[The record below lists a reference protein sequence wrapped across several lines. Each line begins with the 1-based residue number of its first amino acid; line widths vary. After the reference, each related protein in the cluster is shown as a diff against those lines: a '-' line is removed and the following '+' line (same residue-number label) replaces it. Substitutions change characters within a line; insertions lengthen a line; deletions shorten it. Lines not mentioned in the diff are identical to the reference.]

1 MRVPIGKLTVVT
13 GPRDQHLY
21 LKNKWTIDDA
31 PSVQYVNTVTA
42 SRPTCCVPH
51 SPCAACE
58 SLCLAASYRSP
69 SSVEYSQ
76 TIDVEQPA
84 ASRAAVNPFVSIDN
98 GSEGTWDPRQ
108 LAAATNW
115 FRS

>member
-1 MRVPIGKLTVVT
+1 MVT
-13 GPRDQHLY
+13 GPRDHHLY
-21 LKNKWTIDDA
+21 IRNRCTYNDA
-31 PSVQYVNTVTA
+31 PCLQYVNTVTA
-42 SRPTCCVPH
+42 YRPTCCVLYSLCTARE
-51 SPCAACE
+51 SP
-58 SLCLAASYRSP
+58 CLAASQRSP

-108 LAAATNW
+108 LVAATNW